1 MDKQQAIGRLAE
13 SEEDKIL
20 LARVYDRMT
29 AAEQRNI
36 PAATCFLSP
45 REQVLVQKLLPQME
59 LHFFG
64 GCQGAE
70 RTVCCWIP
78 DYYEPEDWL
87 YSGDGPVGAVRA
99 TFYEGDSLSHRD
111 FLGAL
116 MGSGIKRET
125 VGDLFVQT
133 GRCDFLV
140 TREILLY
147 VLQNLESA
155 GRTKLRLQPLP
166 LTELVPPVPQVKL
179 VRDTVA
185 ALRLD
190 SVVASGFGLSRSR
203 AAQYVESGR
212 TAVNA
217 LPCEK
222 PDRQV
227 AQGDRISVRGL
238 GKIELTEI
246 TGTTKKGRTGI
257 VISRYV

>member
-1 MDKQQAIGRLAE
+1 MDKQQAIMRLAE

-29 AAEQRNI
+29 TAEQRNI

-45 REQVLVQKLLPQME
+45 REQILVQKLLPQLE

-64 GCQGAE
+64 GCAGTE
-70 RTVCCWIP
+70 RAVCCWIP

-87 YSGDGPVGAVRA
+87 QGEDGPLGAVRA
-99 TFYEGDSLSHRD
+99 TFYEGDTLSHRD

-133 GRCDFLV
+133 GRCDFVV
-140 TREILLY
+140 TREILPY

-155 GRTKLRLQPLP
+155 GRTKLHLQPLP
-166 LTELVPPVPQVKL
+166 LEELQPPEAQVRL
-179 VRDTVA
+179 IRDTVA
-185 ALRLD
+185 TLRLD
-190 SVVASGFGLSRSR
+190 SVVASGFGLSRGR

-212 TAVNA
+212 AAVNA

-222 PDRQV
+222 PDRLV
-227 AQGDRISVRGL
+227 AQGDKISVRGL
-238 GKIELTEI
+238 GKIELTEV
-246 TGTTKKGRTGI
+246 TGTTKKGRTGVI
-257 VISRYV
+257 ISRYV

>member
-29 AAEQRNI
+29 TAEQRNI

-45 REQVLVQKLLPQME
+45 REQVLVQKLLPQTE

-64 GCQGAE
+64 GCEGAE

-87 YSGDGPVGAVRA
+87 LGEDGPVGAVRA
-99 TFYEGDSLSHRD
+99 TFYEGDTLSHRD

-140 TREILLY
+140 TKEILPY

-155 GRTKLRLQPLP
+155 GRTKLHLQPLP
-166 LTELVPPVPQVKL
+166 LTELELPVPQVKL

-185 ALRLD
+185 TLRLD
-190 SVVASGFGLSRSR
+190 SIVAAGFGLSRAK
-203 AAQYVESGR
+203 AASAVESGR
-212 TAVNA
+212 TAVNN

-222 PDRQV
+222 PDRMV
-227 AQGDRISVRGL
+227 EPGDKISVRGL
-238 GKIELTEI
+238 GKMELTAVS
-246 TGTTKKGRTGI
+246 GTTKKGRTG
-257 VISRYV
+257 VIIRRYV